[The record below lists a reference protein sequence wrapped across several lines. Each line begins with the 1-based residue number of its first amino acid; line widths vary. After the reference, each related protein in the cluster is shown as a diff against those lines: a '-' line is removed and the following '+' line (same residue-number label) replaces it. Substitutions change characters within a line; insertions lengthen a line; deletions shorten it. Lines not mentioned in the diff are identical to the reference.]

1 MKENNLL
8 IGAALLVG
16 AVAYFALRKSTRQMT
31 NTIMENGGVSD
42 EWFERKLLIYSPKS
56 LRPLYKACVKNPEGC
71 KVGVRA
77 LRDKWANK

>member
-1 MKENNLL
+1 
-8 IGAALLVG
+8 
-16 AVAYFALRKSTRQMT
+16 MT

>member
-8 IGAALLVG
+8 IGAALLIGV
-16 AVAYFALRKSTRQMT
+16 AAYFGLRKSSREMT
-31 NTIMENGGVSD
+31 KTIMENGGVTD

-56 LRPLYKACVKNPEGC
+56 LKGLYKACVKNPEGC
-71 KVGVRA
+71 KVGVRE